1 MKSKK
6 IAFSS
11 MFIAFGIILPM
22 IFHTVNLAGNI
33 FLPMHIPVLIGG
45 FLLGPVCGMLIGII
59 TPVLSGFMTGMPPI
73 IPVMPI
79 MAFEL
84 CAYGFLT
91 GYIFNKTKKIYI
103 TLFCTMLGGRLFAVI
118 GAYLVSI
125 TVAPKVNPLLF
136 VFGNITMAIP
146 GILIQ
151 LIFIPIFIKYLNNN
165 LEIRR
170 VLA

>member
-79 MAFEL
+79 MAFEH
-84 CAYGFLT
+84 CA
-91 GYIFNKTKKIYI
+91 K
-103 TLFCTMLGGRLFAVI
+103 
-118 GAYLVSI
+118 
-125 TVAPKVNPLLF
+125 
-136 VFGNITMAIP
+136 
-146 GILIQ
+146 
-151 LIFIPIFIKYLNNN
+151 
-165 LEIRR
+165 
-170 VLA
+170 